1 MNVVVFSGTTE
12 GRELS
17 RQLAALGIEVTVSVA
32 TPLGQEEQGSTPGV
46 TVRCGRLLPDE
57 MAALLG
63 DAALCIDATHPYAVE
78 ATKNIKA
85 AAEKAGVE
93 YLRLLRPAS
102 PLPENCLV
110 FESAKQAAE
119 ALAAKEG
126 NLLLATGAK
135 ELAQFAAIP
144 PERLYPRV
152 LPTLESIAACEAANI
167 PHRNIIAMQGPFS
180 FALNQAMM
188 ELGATVCGPN
198 TAPRCDD
205 CPVSGLCLGRQ
216 RGTAETLP
224 VKKTKKERRVEEKTV
239 LLLKRDG
246 KIALRKRPK
255 TGLLAGL
262 WEFPNVEGAL
272 DETAAGAAVE
282 AMGLSVI
289 DWQSRLTAKHIFTH
303 VEWHMTG
310 YALTVR
316 GDGPAEL
323 EWVALRRALCRRRL
337 PGIMKK
343 QSVNWR

>member
-78 ATKNIKA
+78 VTKNIKA
-85 AAEKAGVE
+85 AAEQAGVE
-93 YLRLLRPAS
+93 SLRLLRPAS

-152 LPTLESIAACEAANI
+152 LPTLESITACEAANI

-188 ELGATVCGPN
+188 EQFHIRWLVTKDGGAAGGFDEKAAAASAASWAQRVAGSSLP
-198 TAPRCDD
+198 
-205 CPVSGLCLGRQ
+205 PVRKKVGLPCIHSATGSQVRPW
-216 RGTAETLP
+216 AETRFHPCHGRPSAAASSWML
-224 VKKTKKERRVEEKTV
+224 ERPGST
-239 LLLKRDG
+239 
-246 KIALRKRPK
+246 
-255 TGLLAGL
+255 
-262 WEFPNVEGAL
+262 
-272 DETAAGAAVE
+272 
-282 AMGLSVI
+282 
-289 DWQSRLTAKHIFTH
+289 
-303 VEWHMTG
+303 
-310 YALTVR
+310 
-316 GDGPAEL
+316 
-323 EWVALRRALCRRRL
+323 RARTPRASSFS
-337 PGIMKK
+337 IMEDAPE
-343 QSVNWR
+343 